1 MGEVRI
7 EKTLCLFCPP
17 GCGIDVHIKD
27 NVPIKVESN
36 GQCGRSAL
44 HQSRG
49 HT

>member
-36 GQCGRSAL
+36 VDSVGGPLCIKA
-44 HQSRG
+44 
-49 HT
+49 